1 MFSLIKIV
9 YLFLA
14 KILVFI
20 RYGYDSRYALTY
32 RHIKICLIAGI
43 KNTRKTFSGFSG
55 IFYSGYKYKG
65 GNKVRDQPPSVIYCN

>member
-55 IFYSGYKYKG
+55 IFILAINIKAGIKFVTSLH
-65 GNKVRDQPPSVIYCN
+65 R